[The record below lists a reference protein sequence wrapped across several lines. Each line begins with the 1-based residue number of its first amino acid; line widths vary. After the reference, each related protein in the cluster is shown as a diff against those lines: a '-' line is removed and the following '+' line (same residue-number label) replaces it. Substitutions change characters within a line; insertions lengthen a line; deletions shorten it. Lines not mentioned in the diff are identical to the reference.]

1 MDQQHQQPLDAD
13 HGPGLGLGLLA
24 PLTARLAEYV
34 SNAKHNISEGVSGMT
49 TQAWIRVV
57 VIAGGYML
65 LRPYLQQLV
74 TKGAVRKM
82 EADDKKAREAD
93 GAGELPH
100 PELTPNEYR
109 GIKDKL
115 YALENDHDG
124 ADGTGADWGQKARV
138 RQRQMLREMLEE
150 DERRR
155 AAQDEDADI
164 QEFLED

>member
-1 MDQQHQQPLDAD
+1 MDQQAQQPLDANQR
-13 HGPGLGLGLLA
+13 PELNMLSQLA
-24 PLTARLAEYV
+24 DRLAQYG
-34 SNAKHNISEGVSGMT
+34 SNAKHNIAEGISSMT
-49 TQAWIRVV
+49 IHTWIRII

-65 LRPYLQQLV
+65 LRPYLQQMV

-82 EADDKKAREAD
+82 EADDKKARAL
-93 GAGELPH
+93 AGDKDDELAH

-115 YALENDHDG
+115 YALEQDHEG
-124 ADGTGADWGQKARV
+124 ADGTSADWGQKARV
-138 RQRQMLREMLEE
+138 RQRQMLRELLEE

>member
-1 MDQQHQQPLDAD
+1 MDQAT
-13 HGPGLGLGLLA
+13 GPVDGGRPPALGLVDQV
-24 PLTARLAEYV
+24 TARLAQYG
-34 SNAKHNISEGVSGMT
+34 SNAKHNISEGFNNMT
-49 TQAWIRVV
+49 PQAWIRII

-65 LRPYLQQLV
+65 LRPYFLKFV
-74 TKGAVRKM
+74 TKGAVEKM
-82 EADDKKAREAD
+82 DRDDRKAR
-93 GAGELPH
+93 GEDSTLPH

-115 YALENDHDG
+115 YADDDG
-124 ADGTGADWGQKARV
+124 VQDGSDWGQKARL
-138 RQRQMLREMLEE
+138 RQRKMLRELLEE

>member
-1 MDQQHQQPLDAD
+1 MDQQPQQPLDAD
-13 HGPGLGLGLLA
+13 QRPELGLLG
-24 PLTARLAEYV
+24 PLAARLAEYAA
-34 SNAKHNISEGVSGMT
+34 NAKHNIAEGVTTMT
-49 TQAWIRVV
+49 TQAWIRVI

-82 EADDKKAREAD
+82 EADDKKARDAD
-93 GAGELPH
+93 GLPH
-100 PELTPNEYR
+100 PEMTPNEYR

-138 RQRQMLREMLEE
+138 RQRQMLRELLEE

>member
-1 MDQQHQQPLDAD
+1 MDQQAQQPLNAD
-13 HGPGLGLGLLA
+13 QPPQLGLLSQLA
-24 PLTARLAEYV
+24 ARLAEYG
-34 SNAKHNISEGVSGMT
+34 SNATHNISEGFSSMS
-49 TQAWIRVV
+49 TQAWIRVI

-65 LRPYLQQLV
+65 LRPYLQQMV

-93 GAGELPH
+93 GDALSH

-109 GIKDKL
+109 GIKEKL
-115 YALENDHDG
+115 YAQENDNEG
-124 ADGTGADWGQKARV
+124 ADGTSSDWGQKARV
-138 RQRQMLREMLEE
+138 RQRQMLRELLEE

>member
-1 MDQQHQQPLDAD
+1 MDQQAQQPLGAD
-13 HGPGLGLGLLA
+13 QLSQLSTFA
-24 PLTARLAEYV
+24 QLTSRLAEYG
-34 SNAKHNISEGVSGMT
+34 SNATHNISEGFSSMT
-49 TQAWIRVV
+49 TQGWIRVI

-65 LRPYLQQLV
+65 LRPYLQQLI
-74 TKGAVRKM
+74 TKGALRKM

-93 GAGELPH
+93 GSDELPH

-109 GIKDKL
+109 GIKEKL
-115 YALENDHDG
+115 YADENDNEG
-124 ADGTGADWGQKARV
+124 ADGTGSDWGQKARV
-138 RQRQMLREMLEE
+138 RQRQMLRDLLEE